1 MKNES
6 IRVNQIKLPV
16 SHTPRDLDNAVAR
29 LLHSAEPPEYR
40 IVKQSIDARDK
51 SNLMYIYSIELPL
64 SSDLKKQNPRMFKS
78 KNIMISED
86 KIYHFTE
93 MTEQFRDQGSGLMV
107 STLSEEE
114 RPVIVGTGPAGLF
127 CGYMLAKAGYRPLLI
142 ERGGSVETRVK
153 KIENYFT
160 SGELDE
166 NTNVQFGE
174 GGAGT
179 FSDGKLNTSTHDK
192 YGRIQ
197 EMLRIFAQYGADP
210 KILYLN
216 KPHIGTDQLREVVRN
231 IRQAIIELGGEVM
244 FDTCLTDIQYR
255 SVPERGSGDKNIE
268 LCGITVSQ
276 NGTDRQLACKCLI
289 LAIGHSA
296 RDTFY
301 MLDRKQ
307 IHMQAKPFAIGLRIE
322 HPAEMINR
330 AQYGI
335 SKEASLLGAADY
347 KLTYQT
353 QSGRS
358 VYSFCMCPGG
368 HIIDASSEK
377 GHIAVNGMSYHAR
390 DARNSNSAIVVNITP
405 EDCYMKT
412 GLNTSL
418 AGVEYQRIWE
428 QLAYQCGNG
437 SVPLQLLSDFREDR
451 RSEGL
456 GSVEPDLKGSYQ
468 LANLRECLP
477 KYVSS
482 AIIEGIMRFDQTVAG
497 FGREDAILCGVE
509 SRTSSPVRILRGD
522 DMQANIKGIF
532 PCGEGA
538 GYAGGITSAAVDGIK
553 TAEAVAAQYK
563 L

>member
-1 MKNES
+1 
-6 IRVNQIKLPV
+6 
-16 SHTPRDLDNAVAR
+16 
-29 LLHSAEPPEYR
+29 
-40 IVKQSIDARDK
+40 
-51 SNLMYIYSIELPL
+51 
-64 SSDLKKQNPRMFKS
+64 
-78 KNIMISED
+78 
-86 KIYHFTE
+86 
-93 MTEQFRDQGSGLMV
+93 
-107 STLSEEE
+107 
-114 RPVIVGTGPAGLF
+114 
-127 CGYMLAKAGYRPLLI
+127 
-142 ERGGSVETRVK
+142 
-153 KIENYFT
+153 
-160 SGELDE
+160 
-166 NTNVQFGE
+166 
-174 GGAGT
+174 
-179 FSDGKLNTSTHDK
+179 
-192 YGRIQ
+192 
-197 EMLRIFAQYGADP
+197 
-210 KILYLN
+210 
-216 KPHIGTDQLREVVRN
+216 
-231 IRQAIIELGGEVM
+231 
-244 FDTCLTDIQYR
+244 
-255 SVPERGSGDKNIE
+255 
-268 LCGITVSQ
+268 
-276 NGTDRQLACKCLI
+276 
-289 LAIGHSA
+289 
-296 RDTFY
+296 
-301 MLDRKQ
+301 
-307 IHMQAKPFAIGLRIE
+307 
-322 HPAEMINR
+322 
-330 AQYGI
+330 
-335 SKEASLLGAADY
+335 
-347 KLTYQT
+347 
-353 QSGRS
+353 
-358 VYSFCMCPGG
+358 MCPGG

-553 TAEAVAAQYK
+553 AAEAVAAQYK